1 MHQRVISGHVHNQSL
16 HVQHQF
22 LSFVFLM
29 VAFLRGNVR
38 LYLIVLLICICL
50 EIKDVDHLVKKKTK
64 NKKLH
69 DLCPPLLTL
78 ISFII
83 V

>member
-50 EIKDVDHLVKKKTK
+50 EIKDVDHLVKKKQKTK
-64 NKKLH
+64 N
-69 DLCPPLLTL
+69 CMTSAPL
-78 ISFII
+78 F
-83 V
+83 